1 MDPAFL
7 YGKYMKAVDKK
18 KQRGG
23 QGQQQREKEKKR
35 DREKKTEK
43 ENEKLAKSMTLVLEK
58 LMISKIEI
66 LKKREEHFLLEKKQ
80 SHLILCPRFLVV
92 NFSSLTISEYNKM
105 TNSYSL

>member
-1 MDPAFL
+1 MSSFP
-7 YGKYMKAVDKK
+7 
-18 KQRGG
+18 
-23 QGQQQREKEKKR
+23 
-35 DREKKTEK
+35 K